1 MKLAAIIAINL
12 VVTPTGVPAG
22 QPETAPRPTIP
33 NWLATRLG
41 ALSPSRPED
50 YFALAEEAAD
60 TDIEAPER
68 GVARSLYAL
77 AFELARRSPDKAGLA
92 ASCCLGLADLERL
105 DQDRQWLLAVAATV
119 DPRYARPDWAVP
131 ASASAS
137 EETAYRAATAL
148 GLARAGE
155 GVLARKAL
163 DEPGVRE
170 LLRRYD
176 RAIGATGARGAA
188 FGIETAARDWPCP
201 TCNNSRVVTR
211 PGTQGT
217 EPRLC
222 PACGGNPGP
231 RLSAEEFLAQLRF
244 EAILLR
250 GVQRSWAAQVAVD
263 LGAPLRDPDPAQL
276 GAAYD
281 VDAARPY
288 WRGGAWVGE
297 SDARR

>member
-1 MKLAAIIAINL
+1 MIRVALIAIAWI
-12 VVTPTGVPAG
+12 GAAAG
-22 QPETAPRPTIP
+22 ARVSQPEATSPRPAIP
-33 NWLATRLG
+33 EWLATRLG
-41 ALSPSRPED
+41 ALTPERPED

-60 TDIEAPER
+60 ADLDAPER
-68 GVARSLYAL
+68 TVAQSLYAL
-77 AFELARRSPDKAGLA
+77 AFELARVAPDKAGLA

-105 DQDRQWLLAVAATV
+105 DQNRQWLLAVAATI
-119 DPRYARPDWAVP
+119 DPRYARPDWSVP
-131 ASASAS
+131 ASAS
-137 EETAYRAATAL
+137 EETASKAATAL

-155 GVLARKAL
+155 GLLARKAL

-176 RAIGATGARGAA
+176 PAIGATGARGAV
-188 FGIETAARDWPCP
+188 FQIEAAARDWPCP

-217 EPRLC
+217 ELRLC

-231 RLSAEEFLAQLRF
+231 RLTAEEFLAQLRF

-276 GAAYD
+276 AATYK
-281 VDAARPY
+281 VDAAHPY
-288 WRGGAWVGE
+288 WRGGAWVSGT
-297 SDARR
+297 DARR